1 MNISTKNYIN
11 GQWCDSVSRKNY
23 AIKNPATHELLAE
36 VADSGKEDA
45 EKAVQAAHAAYA
57 SWSAVIPKERAN
69 ILKAWFNLIIEN
81 QEALAAIMTSE
92 CGKPLAESRGEV
104 AYGASFVE
112 WNAEEAKRISG
123 TTLPAT
129 AANKRL
135 MTIRQGVGVCTAIT
149 PWNFPLAMITRKC
162 APAIAAGCTVVVKPA
177 ESTPLTA
184 LALAELAAKAGIPDG
199 VFNVVAAS
207 SGAEVGEVLS
217 THPLVRKI
225 SFTGSTAVGKILLK
239 QAADTVKRV
248 SMELGGNA
256 PFIVFEDADLD
267 AAVTGAMASKFRNT
281 GQTCVCA
288 NRFYVHENVAD
299 EFAKKLSAKVSSLK
313 VGDGSQ
319 EGIEQGPLINMAAI
333 DKVDHLVT
341 DALDQGAE
349 CIIGGKRHD
358 LGGSFYE
365 PTVLLNITSD
375 MLISQSEI
383 FGPVVSI
390 VTFSTEE
397 EVVALANDT
406 VYGLAAYFYTRD
418 LSRAIKVSEQLEYG
432 MVGINDGVISTEIA
446 PFGGVKE
453 SGLGREGGQTG
464 IDEFLETKY
473 ICISEV

>member
-1 MNISTKNYIN
+1 MNINKKNYIN
-11 GQWCDSVSRKNY
+11 GKWCDAVSGKTY
-23 AIKNPATHELLAE
+23 SIQNPATQALLAD
-36 VADSGKEDA
+36 VVDSGKQDA
-45 EKAVQAAHAAYA
+45 EKAVQAAHAAFA
-57 SWSAVIPKERAN
+57 SWSAVIPKEKARL
-69 ILKAWFNLIIEN
+69 LKAWFNLIVEN
-81 QEALAAIMTSE
+81 QEALAALMTSE
-92 CGKPLAESRGEV
+92 CGKPIAESRGEV
-104 AYGASFVE
+104 VYGASFVE

-123 TTLPAT
+123 MTLPAT

-184 LALAELAAKAGIPDG
+184 LALADFASQAGIPDG
-199 VFNVVAAS
+199 VFNVITAS

-239 QAADTVKRV
+239 QASGTVKRA

-256 PFIVFEDADLD
+256 PFIVFDDADLD

-288 NRFYVHENVAD
+288 NRFYVHESVVSQFAD
-299 EFAKKLSAKVSSLK
+299 KLSEKVSNLT

-319 EGIEQGPLINMAAI
+319 EGVDQGPLINMAAI
-333 DKVDHLVT
+333 DKVDHLVA
-341 DALDQGAE
+341 DAIQRGAE
-349 CIIGGKRHD
+349 CVLGGKRHD

-365 PTVLLNITSD
+365 PTILLNVTPD
-375 MLISQSEI
+375 MQISQNEI
-383 FGPVVSI
+383 FGPVISI
-390 VTFSTEE
+390 VTFSTDE
-397 EVVALANDT
+397 EVVGFANDT

-418 LSRAIKVSEQLEYG
+418 LSRSIRVAEQLEYG
-432 MVGINDGVISTEIA
+432 MIGVNDGVISTETA

>member
-1 MNISTKNYIN
+1 MNIFKKNYIN
-11 GQWCDSVSRKNY
+11 GQWSDALSQKTYKVN
-23 AIKNPATHELLAE
+23 NPATQEFIAD
-36 VADSGKEDA
+36 VVDSGKEDA
-45 EKAVQAAHAAYA
+45 EKAVQSAHAALA
-57 SWSAVIPKERAN
+57 GWSAVPPKEKAN
-69 ILKAWFNLIIEN
+69 ILKAWFNLIMEN
-81 QEALAAIMTSE
+81 QEALAALMTSE
-92 CGKPLAESRGEV
+92 CGKPLVESRGEV
-104 AYGASFVE
+104 VYGASFVE

-123 TTLPAT
+123 MTLPAT

-184 LALAELAAKAGIPDG
+184 LALAGLAAQAGIPEG
-199 VFNVVAAS
+199 VFNVVTAS

-217 THPLVRKI
+217 THPFVRKI

-239 QAADTVKRV
+239 QAAGTVKRV

-256 PFIVFEDADLD
+256 PFIVFDDADID

-288 NRFYVHENVAD
+288 NRFYVHESVAS
-299 EFAKKLSAKVSSLK
+299 EFAEKLSKRVSQL
-313 VGDGSQ
+313 VIGDGSK
-319 EGIEQGPLINMAAI
+319 EGVDQGPLINIAAI
-333 DKVDHLVT
+333 DKVDSLVT
-341 DALDQGAE
+341 DALQKGAK
-349 CIIGGKRHD
+349 CLTGGKRHD

-365 PTVLLNITSD
+365 PTVLLNVTPQMS
-375 MLISQSEI
+375 ISQNEI

-390 VTFSTEE
+390 VTFSSQE
-397 EVVALANDT
+397 EVIDLANDT

-418 LSRAIKVSEQLEYG
+418 LSRAINVSEQLEYG